1 MAHRILLGTSNYLS
15 PEAGEGSAFSPSI
28 LSLNSKSKLLH
39 SVVDILNICQYRL
52 FPCLDPHDSILL
64 RKLTTILWNTQHNI
78 LCMTDQ
84 FVFHTTF
91 RIYRGRWH
99 KGLDWNSKVMNFL
112 LCQFVCLF
120 VVSVAVLFL
129 LLLSL
134 LQTWVLLYNDHKAM
148 ICPVSYKKII
158 SIIIIKLIIMV
169 IILPPLIIIII
180 SVIIII
186 MMMMIRN
193 YIAQIT

>member
-1 MAHRILLGTSNYLS
+1 
-15 PEAGEGSAFSPSI
+15 
-28 LSLNSKSKLLH
+28 
-39 SVVDILNICQYRL
+39 
-52 FPCLDPHDSILL
+52 
-64 RKLTTILWNTQHNI
+64 
-78 LCMTDQ
+78 
-84 FVFHTTF
+84 
-91 RIYRGRWH
+91 
-99 KGLDWNSKVMNFL
+99 MNFL

-134 LQTWVLLYNDHKAM
+134 LQTWVLLYNDQKAM